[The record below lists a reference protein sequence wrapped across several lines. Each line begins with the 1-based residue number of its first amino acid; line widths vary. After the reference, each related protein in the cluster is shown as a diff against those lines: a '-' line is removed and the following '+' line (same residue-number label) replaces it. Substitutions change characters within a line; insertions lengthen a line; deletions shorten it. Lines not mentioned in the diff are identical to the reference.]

1 MRGEVWM
8 GLPSQKSIPKIH
20 SKGDVGGFILV
31 GLGFHFG
38 SILGVGGFHFGSI
51 FVFWE
56 GSGRQA
62 RLRRRLG
69 GPGANLATNPP
80 FQRPPFGSKLASQ
93 IEPKSVKDRYKNRS
107 KKRCRS
113 RSGFG
118 AILVDFLK
126 ENGGTLAP
134 KSHQKFSSLKM

>member
-1 MRGEVWM
+1 M

-20 SKGDVGGFILV
+20 SKWGVGEFILV
-31 GLGFHFG
+31 GLGFHFR

-51 FVFWE
+51 LVLWE

-62 RLRRRLG
+62 RVRKRLG

-93 IEPKSVKDRYKNRS
+93 IEPKSIKNRCKNRS
-107 KKRCRS
+107 KKRCLS

-118 AILVDFLK
+118 AILMNFCG
-126 ENGGTLAP
+126 ENGSMLAP
-134 KSHQKFSSLKM
+134 KSHQKLSCQKM

>member
-1 MRGEVWM
+1 M

-20 SKGDVGGFILV
+20 PKGDVGGFILV

-62 RLRRRLG
+62 RLRRHLG

-93 IEPKSVKDRYKNRS
+93 IEPKSIKKSMQKSIKKTMHLGIDFWKDFG
-107 KKRCRS
+107 
-113 RSGFG
+113 GFLD
-118 AILVDFLK
+118 AK
-126 ENGGTLAP
+126 
-134 KSHQKFSSLKM
+134 

>member
-1 MRGEVWM
+1 M
-8 GLPSQKSIPKIH
+8 GLPSQKTIPKIH
-20 SKGDVGGFILV
+20 SKWDVGEFILV

-62 RLRRRLG
+62 RLRRHLG
-69 GPGANLATNPP
+69 GPGANLATDPP

-93 IEPKSVKDRYKNRS
+93 IEPKSIKDRYKKSIKKTMPLKIGFWCDFVGFLEGKWKHVGTKNR
-107 KKRCRS
+107 
-113 RSGFG
+113 
-118 AILVDFLK
+118 
-126 ENGGTLAP
+126 
-134 KSHQKFSSLKM
+134 